1 MKIEAVELLRFQLPL
16 VRPFRTSFGTQN
28 HRDVI
33 LVRVATDDSVG
44 WGECVVGVDPF
55 YNEEYTDAAYEV
67 LVRWLIPMVFA
78 HGPLTAE
85 GFAGVV
91 ANVVGNKG
99 AKAAFEMALL
109 DAQLRAEGVSLTS
122 YLGGT
127 RSYVPVGVSIGITPT
142 VDDLVTV
149 SQGYVADGYARLKL
163 KIEPGFDVEPVRRV
177 REAVGDAVMLQV
189 DANAAYTAADI
200 DHLAKLDEFNLLL
213 IEQPFEPDDLLTHAA
228 MARKVST
235 PVCLDESIVSVG
247 ATQNALE
254 LAACSVVNVKVG
266 RVGGLL
272 ASRDIHDLCADRG
285 VPVWCGGM
293 LETGVG
299 RAANVALA
307 SLPNFTLPGDISA
320 SARYFDRDITEPWV
334 LRDSSLDVP
343 QTPGLGVTVDEEFV
357 ARLGATRELFH
368 P

>member
-1 MKIEAVELLRFQLPL
+1 MKIEHVELVRFQLPL

-33 LVRVATDDSVG
+33 LVHVITDAAEG

-85 GFAGVV
+85 EFASVV
-91 ANVVGNKG
+91 SNVVGNKG

-109 DAQLRAEGVSLTS
+109 DSQLRAHGVSLTS

-127 RSYVPVGVSIGITPT
+127 RATVPVGVSIGITPT
-142 VDDLVTV
+142 VDELVAV
-149 SQGYVADGYARLKL
+149 SQGYVADGYSRLKL
-163 KIEPGFDVEPVRRV
+163 KIEPGFDVDPVRRV
-177 REAVGDAVMLQV
+177 REAVGDSVMLQV
-189 DANAAYTAADI
+189 DANAAYSDADI

-228 MARKVST
+228 MARRVST

-247 ATQNALE
+247 ATRTALE
-254 LAACSVVNVKVG
+254 ISACSVVNVKVG

-272 ASRDIHDLCADRG
+272 VSRDIHDLCAAHG

-320 SARYFDRDITEPWV
+320 SARYFERDITEPWV
-334 LRDSSLDVP
+334 LQGSSLAVP
-343 QTPGLGVTVDEEFV
+343 HGSGLGVSVDEEFL
-357 ARLGATRELFH
+357 ATLGATRELFR

>member
-1 MKIEAVELLRFQLPL
+1 
-16 VRPFRTSFGTQN
+16 
-28 HRDVI
+28 
-33 LVRVATDDSVG
+33 
-44 WGECVVGVDPF
+44 
-55 YNEEYTDAAYEV
+55 
-67 LVRWLIPMVFA
+67 
-78 HGPLTAE
+78 
-85 GFAGVV
+85 
-91 ANVVGNKG
+91 
-99 AKAAFEMALL
+99 
-109 DAQLRAEGVSLTS
+109 
-122 YLGGT
+122 
-127 RSYVPVGVSIGITPT
+127 
-142 VDDLVTV
+142 
-149 SQGYVADGYARLKL
+149 
-163 KIEPGFDVEPVRRV
+163 
-177 REAVGDAVMLQV
+177 
-189 DANAAYTAADI
+189 
-200 DHLAKLDEFNLLL
+200 
-213 IEQPFEPDDLLTHAA
+213 

-247 ATQNALE
+247 ATRTALE

>member
-1 MKIEAVELLRFQLPL
+1 MKIEHIELVRFQLPL

-33 LVRVATDDSVG
+33 LVRVATADADG

-85 GFAGVV
+85 DFAGVV
-91 ANVVGNKG
+91 SNVVGNKG

-109 DAQLRAEGVSLTS
+109 DAQLRADGVSLTS

-127 RSYVPVGVSIGITPT
+127 RSSVPVGVSIGITPT
-142 VDDLVTV
+142 VDDLVAV
-149 SQGYVADGYARLKL
+149 SQGYVADGYTRLKL

-177 REAVGDAVMLQV
+177 REAVGEEVMLQV
-189 DANAAYTAADI
+189 DANAAYSEADI
-200 DHLAKLDEFNLLL
+200 DHLAQLDEFNLLL

-228 MARKVST
+228 MAKRVST
-235 PVCLDESIVSVG
+235 PVCLDESIVSLG
-247 ATQNALE
+247 ATRTALE

-266 RVGGLL
+266 RVGGLI
-272 ASRDIHDLCADRG
+272 ASRDIHDLCAAHG

-320 SARYFDRDITEPWV
+320 SARYFNRDITEPWV
-334 LRDSSLDVP
+334 LQGSALAVP
-343 QTPGLGVTVDEEFV
+343 TAPGLGVSVDEEFV
-357 ARLGATRELFH
+357 ASLGATRELFR